1 MINKNNHPN
10 FSMHIWEFISLIAAL
25 MAMNAFAIDIMLP
38 AMGVIADHY
47 KVVGNNQQWLIYS
60 YILGFGVPQLFFGP
74 ITDKYGRRNLLKLCM
89 AAYIFFAFLCMFT
102 FSFYFLCLARLF
114 QGVFASGIRV
124 IAISIVR
131 DLTVGRAMARI
142 MSLVMTV
149 FMIIPIIAPL
159 IGQGVMIVAG
169 WKWTF
174 GILGIVGILVFIWV
188 HYRLPE
194 TLENSTKG
202 SIGFRHST
210 NVFFKVLQDPITTGY
225 MISSGF
231 IYAAL
236 FAFIA
241 SAEQIFNDVFDS
253 GSLFS
258 LWFAII
264 AGTLALANF
273 INFRIVD
280 KIGMRRISHV
290 ALILFVFLS
299 FVNLLI
305 CCFIGEQL
313 FIFLPLFAL
322 TFGCFGMLGA
332 NFSAIAMET
341 QGDKAGTASALYGF
355 FTTAVSSVFGF
366 MVSSNFN
373 GTVIPILIGFII
385 LGISSLIAVIITENG
400 KLFGLGN
407 NY

>member
-1 MINKNNHPN
+1 MLDTKKHPN
-10 FSMHIWEFISLIAAL
+10 FSMHTWEFISIVAAL

-38 AMGVIADHY
+38 AMGVIAEHY
-47 KVVGNNQQWLIYS
+47 KIVGNGQQWLIYS

-74 ITDKYGRRNLLKLCM
+74 ITDKYGRRSLLKICM
-89 AAYIFFAFLCMFT
+89 VAYVVFAFLCMLT
-102 FSFYFLCLARLF
+102 SSFYLLCIARLF

-124 IAISIVR
+124 IAISVVR
-131 DLTVGRAMARI
+131 DLTAGRTMARI

-149 FMIIPIIAPL
+149 FMIVPVVAPV

-174 GILGIVGILVFIWV
+174 GVLGLAGLVVFLWT

-194 TLENSTKG
+194 TLRNPSYTN
-202 SIGFRHST
+202 IGFKSSI
-210 NVFFKVLQDPITTGY
+210 NVFFEVLKDRVTTGY

-241 SAEQIFNDVFDS
+241 SAEQIFNDVFNS
-253 GSLFS
+253 GNLFS
-258 LWFAII
+258 LWFALI

-280 KIGMRRISHV
+280 IIGMRRISHIT
-290 ALILFVFLS
+290 LILFIFLS
-299 FVNLLI
+299 FVNLMVSYFLSETLI
-305 CCFIGEQL
+305 V
-313 FIFLPLFAL
+313 FLPLFAL

-341 QGDKAGTASALYGF
+341 QGDRAGTASALYGF
-355 FTTAVSSVFGF
+355 FTTAVSSVFGYF
-366 MVSSNFN
+366 VSSQFN
-373 GTVIPILIGFII
+373 GSVIPILIGFIF
-385 LGISSLIAVIITENG
+385 LGLFSLITVIITENG
-400 KLFGLGN
+400 VLFGATITK
-407 NY
+407 